1 MLAFNDHVGQA
12 LKNLYDQDFDSEAM
26 ILLKATK
33 IIRRDILSKKIKFS
47 GTFESNSQQHAVP
60 ESLRTLV
67 GMILGG
73 PDIKTQSSS
82 IIEAQT
88 TLSISQLILFNST
101 KRCRSSET
109 STSLYHSTEREPPL
123 PVHVGL
129 MTHAETRKRT
139 IVDELYNL
147 GLSIS
152 YDRVLEISTE
162 MGNKVCARYE
172 SEGVVCPPKL
182 KKRVFTTA
190 AVDNIDHNPSSS
202 TAQGA
207 FHGTGISLCK
217 HSSADTRGEK

>member
-1 MLAFNDHVGQA
+1 M
-12 LKNLYDQDFDSEAM
+12 
-26 ILLKATK
+26 
-33 IIRRDILSKKIKFS
+33 
-47 GTFESNSQQHAVP
+47 
-60 ESLRTLV
+60 
-67 GMILGG
+67 
-73 PDIKTQSSS
+73 
-82 IIEAQT
+82 IEAQT

-101 KRCRSSET
+101 KRRRSSET
-109 STSLYHSTEREPPL
+109 NTALYHSSEREPPL
-123 PVHVGL
+123 PVYVGL
-129 MTHAETRKRT
+129 MTDAETRKRT

-182 KKRVFTTA
+182 KKKVFTTA

-207 FHGTGISLCK
+207 FHGTGISLFQ
-217 HSSADTRGEK
+217 HLSADA